1 MRRKDRQGL
10 DFKEIYEIIERCD
23 VCRIALNNDGYP
35 YMLPLNFGI
44 SAENEKLTIYFHSAL
59 EGQKLDL
66 IKNDNRASF
75 EMDCNHKLEYF
86 EERGYCTYASE
97 SVIGRG
103 HIFMIEDD
111 KEKFEALEL
120 LMDHYHP
127 GKKAWFNPA
136 AIPRTAVYKL
146 VVEEFTAKR
155 KEVKKREDH

>member
-1 MRRKDRQGL
+1 MRRKDRQVL

-23 VCRIALNNDGYP
+23 VCRIALNNEGYP

-86 EERGYCTYASE
+86 EERGYCTYAYE

-103 HIFMIEDD
+103 HI
-111 KEKFEALEL
+111 L
-120 LMDHYHP
+120 
-127 GKKAWFNPA
+127 
-136 AIPRTAVYKL
+136 
-146 VVEEFTAKR
+146 
-155 KEVKKREDH
+155 

>member
-1 MRRKDRQGL
+1 MRRKDRQVL

-23 VCRIALNNDGYP
+23 VCRIALNNEGYP

-86 EERGYCTYASE
+86 EERGYCTYAYE

-111 KEKFEALEL
+111 
-120 LMDHYHP
+120 
-127 GKKAWFNPA
+127 
-136 AIPRTAVYKL
+136 
-146 VVEEFTAKR
+146 
-155 KEVKKREDH
+155 